1 MEDNK
6 KKKNNFFK
14 YVLYFIFGVF
24 ICVMAINASGYSK
37 LLNSRKTMYTEEQ
50 ISEFEKAVS
59 SGEQVDLKEFL
70 KYDEKDFSN
79 GFSDLGVDISTLI
92 DKGSSFIFNYI
103 IKIFEILFK

>member
-6 KKKNNFFK
+6 KKKNIFFK

-50 ISEFEKAVS
+50 IHEFEKAIS
-59 SGEQVDLKEFL
+59 SGEEVDLKEFL
-70 KYDEKDFSN
+70 KYEEKEFSN
-79 GFSDLGVDISTLI
+79 GFSDFGVDISSFI
-92 DKGSSFIFNYI
+92 DKGCGFIFGYI